1 MKRLPEI
8 LIGGF
13 PNSGTSFLCHLV
25 VQLGKS
31 PGSSENLKGADSH
44 NRWGYFEHLP
54 IRELVWEAGGW
65 QQFTPHHKGFLPDE
79 PLVFNDRA
87 LAYER

>member
-1 MKRLPEI
+1 MAQLPEV
-8 LIGGF
+8 LVGGF

-31 PGSSENLKGADSH
+31 AGSPENLKGPDSH

-65 QQFTPHHKGFLPDE
+65 QHYLPPRQEGCLPEE
-79 PLVFNDRA
+79 PLAF
-87 LAYER
+87 EWG